1 MGLSMTLYVVLAL
14 TGGILRWTRKSSAH
28 HPVWLRPLHYSLG
41 GVLVLLVLVL
51 LTIGIVGTLGE
62 YGSLGHSVHLPA
74 GILAVA
80 LTLASAWSASQI
92 SLEKPWARTLHLS
105 LNGALLVGFLVVG
118 LTGWNV
124 VQKYLP

>member
-1 MGLSMTLYVVLAL
+1 MGLSMTLYGVLAL
-14 TGGILRWTRKSSAH
+14 TGGVLRWTRQTSGDR
-28 HPVWLRPLHYSLG
+28 PRWLRPLHYSLG

-74 GILAVA
+74 GLAAVT
-80 LTLASAWSASQI
+80 LTLASAWSATQI
-92 SLEKPWARTLHLS
+92 SPNKPWARTLHLT
-105 LNGALLVGFLVVG
+105 LNGALFLGFLAVG
-118 LTGWNV
+118 LSGWGV